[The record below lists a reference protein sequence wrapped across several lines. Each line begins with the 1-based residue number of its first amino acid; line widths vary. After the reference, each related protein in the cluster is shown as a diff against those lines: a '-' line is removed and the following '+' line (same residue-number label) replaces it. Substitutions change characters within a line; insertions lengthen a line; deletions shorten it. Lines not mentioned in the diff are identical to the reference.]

1 MKYTVF
7 TILIITLFSSAC
19 QKKYSIAEDKKSI
32 EQLNKKWNENVLSG
46 HRLDNADLFT
56 DDGIRIEGGKICS
69 GKDSIRSLLNSQTV
83 QRQYIQQ
90 ENKTQKIW
98 SSKDFITAEIIQKQ
112 VFIQNET
119 GDTITKR
126 NAAIVIFMRQSDG
139 TLKIAY
145 QLKSEL
151 KY

>member
-1 MKYTVF
+1 MRYTVF
-7 TILIITLFSSAC
+7 TIIVILLFSSAC
-19 QKKYSIAEDKKSI
+19 QKKYSVTEDEKSI

-69 GKDSIRSLLNSQTV
+69 GKDSIRSFLSSQTV

-126 NAAIVIFMRQSDG
+126 NAAVVIFKRQIDG

-151 KY
+151 KD

>member
-1 MKYTVF
+1 MRYTVL
-7 TILIITLFSSAC
+7 TIIVILIFSSAC
-19 QKKYSIAEDKKSI
+19 QKKYSITEDEKSI

-46 HRLDNADLFT
+46 HRLYNADLFT
-56 DDGIRIEGGKICS
+56 DDGIRIEAGKICS

-126 NAAIVIFMRQSDG
+126 NAAIVIFKRQIDG

-151 KY
+151 KD

>member
-1 MKYTVF
+1 LTIIV
-7 TILIITLFSSAC
+7 ILIFSSAC
-19 QKKYSIAEDKKSI
+19 QKKYSVTGDEKLI

-46 HRLDNADLFT
+46 HRLDNAELFT

-69 GKDSIRSLLNSQTV
+69 GKDSIRFFLSSQTT

-112 VFIQNET
+112 VFIQNQT

-126 NAAIVIFMRQSDG
+126 NAAVVIFKRQIDG

-151 KY
+151 KD